1 MDDQLK
7 SPRPSGQSHGAATG
21 AQTSPI
27 ASHEQHQ
34 TLSLLLDVSRELTS
48 ILARDELFRRIAE
61 RVKKLVDYQLFSV
74 LLWNEQSSRLEAV
87 IHVHADQAIP
97 ERIHVPLF
105 KGVTG
110 HAAGE
115 RRSLRIDDVRV
126 DPRYIEFPNGE
137 NVRSELV
144 VPLLLNDRLIG
155 VLDLESTNV
164 AAFTPENERLL
175 NILSSY
181 VAIALE
187 NSRLYAQ
194 TKDSEERLQ
203 RDLDT
208 AREIQRQLLPKGKRE
223 IPGLDLAVAYVPAR
237 QLAGDFYDFMSYGA
251 GRGALALGDV
261 SGKGTAAALYA
272 SLAIGTLREFTQ
284 DHRCWPEEMLSV
296 LNKRLSAAQMMPNY
310 VALLFAV
317 YDANL
322 RQLIIANG
330 GAPRPVLVRNGEV
343 TEVQIDGTP
352 LGMFEDIEY
361 DTVALHL
368 EPNDILVFASDGI
381 LESTNED
388 AEQFGF
394 ERLSVLLRDLPSGAS
409 ADSISSAILNAT
421 DEFSGHPAEPHDDR
435 TLVVLRST
443 AGAPQTK
450 T

>member
-1 MDDQLK
+1 MDDPLK
-7 SPRPSGQSHGAATG
+7 SATFSGYGAATG
-21 AQTSPI
+21 AQTSPLP
-27 ASHEQHQ
+27 SLEQHQ
-34 TLSLLLDVSRELTS
+34 TLSLLLEVSRELTS

-61 RVKKLVDYQLFSV
+61 RVKKLVDYHLFSV
-74 LLWNEQSSRLEAV
+74 MLWNEQSSRLEAV
-87 IHVHADQAIP
+87 IHVHSDQTIP

-105 KGVTG
+105 QGITG

-115 RRSLRIDDVRV
+115 RRCLRIDDVRL

-155 VLDLESTNV
+155 ILDLESTNV
-164 AAFTPENERLL
+164 AAFTAENERLL

-187 NSRLYAQ
+187 NSRLFAQ

-203 RDLDT
+203 HDLDT
-208 AREIQRQLLPKGKRE
+208 AREIQRQLLPKVKRE

-272 SLAIGTLREFTQ
+272 SLAIGTLREYTQ
-284 DHRCWPEEMLSV
+284 DHRCWPEEMLAV

-310 VALLFAV
+310 VCLLFAV
-317 YDANL
+317 YDASL

-330 GAPRPVLVRNGEV
+330 GTPRPILVRNREV
-343 TEVQIDGTP
+343 TEVKIDGTP
-352 LGMFEDIEY
+352 LGMFEAIEY
-361 DTVALHL
+361 DTVTLNL
-368 EPNDILVFASDGI
+368 QLDDILVFASDGI

-388 AEQFGF
+388 DEQFGF
-394 ERLSVLLRDLPSGAS
+394 ERLSALLRELPSGAS
-409 ADSISSAILNAT
+409 AESISSAIMNAT

-435 TLVVLRST
+435 TLVVVRST
-443 AGAPQTK
+443 APALPTK

>member
-1 MDDQLK
+1 MDD
-7 SPRPSGQSHGAATG
+7 SPKPAGSPGYGAATG

-27 ASHEQHQ
+27 HSLEQHQ
-34 TLSLLLDVSRELTS
+34 TLSLLLEVSRELTS
-48 ILARDELFRRIAE
+48 ILVRDELFRRIAE
-61 RVKKLVDYQLFSV
+61 RVKRLVDYQLFSV

-87 IHVHADQAIP
+87 IHVHSDQPIP

-105 KGVTG
+105 KGITG

-115 RRSLRIDDVRV
+115 RKCLRIDDVRL
-126 DPRYIEFPNGE
+126 DPRYIEFPNSE

-155 VLDLESTNV
+155 LLDLESTTV
-164 AAFTPENERLL
+164 GAFTAENERLL

-181 VAIALE
+181 IAIALE

-194 TKDSEERLQ
+194 TKDSEARLQ
-203 RDLDT
+203 HDLDT
-208 AREIQRQLLPKGKRE
+208 AREIQRQLLPKVKRE

-237 QLAGDFYDFMSYGA
+237 QLAGDFYDFMSYGE
-251 GRGALALGDV
+251 GRGAMALGDV

-272 SLAIGTLREFTQ
+272 SLAIGTLREYTQ

-317 YDANL
+317 YDASL

-330 GAPRPVLVRNGEV
+330 GAPRPILVRNREV
-343 TEVQIDGTP
+343 AEIKIDGTP

-361 DTVALHL
+361 DTVTLHL
-368 EPNDILVFASDGI
+368 QPNDILVFASDGI

-394 ERLSVLLRDLPSGAS
+394 QRLSTLLSELPSNAS
-409 ADSISSAILNAT
+409 ADSISSAILMAT

-443 AGAPQTK
+443 ADAAPAK